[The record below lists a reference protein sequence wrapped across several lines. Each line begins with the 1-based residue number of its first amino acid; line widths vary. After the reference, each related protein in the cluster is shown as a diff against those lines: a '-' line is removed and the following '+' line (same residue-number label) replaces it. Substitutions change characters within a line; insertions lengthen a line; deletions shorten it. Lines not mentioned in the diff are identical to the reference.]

1 MNGAY
6 SITPENA
13 ITVTELNWYLKELL
27 DSDPIVRHIFV
38 RGEISNFKNQ
48 YSSGHLYFSL
58 KDSEGLVR
66 TVMFR
71 SNAVKL
77 GFAPENGMKV
87 IVGGRVS
94 VYGKDGQYQ
103 LYAESMIPDGVGE
116 LYLAYEQL
124 KKRLEA
130 EGLFDEAHKKPLPK
144 FPKTVGIVTSPTG
157 AAIRDILNIL
167 KRRYPLADV
176 VLYPAQVQGDGAY
189 VGLVNGI
196 RYFNR
201 TASADVII
209 IGRGGGSIEDLWE
222 FNREELAREIYA
234 SEIPVISA
242 VGHET
247 DFTICDFVADRRAPT
262 PSAAAELAVPDH
274 CELRQGL
281 KNANERLRGD
291 MKAKIDKLRAKTDL
305 FSSCYSMRSFGDLIS
320 SKRMDILRLSE
331 KLDGATAQRIKN
343 ERNQLVLLTGKLDAL
358 SPLAVISRGYAIVST
373 CDGKSDIS
381 DASRLEIGERVN
393 IRFRDG
399 SVAAE
404 IVNIETYDKLEK
416 RS

>member
-6 SITPENA
+6 RITPENA

-27 DSDPIVRHIFV
+27 DSDPIVSRIFV

-58 KDSEGLVR
+58 KDNDALVR

-71 SNAVKL
+71 SSAVKL
-77 GFAPENGMKV
+77 GFIPENGMKV
-87 IVGGRVS
+87 IIGGRVS

-103 LYAESMIPDGVGE
+103 LYADSMIPDGVGE

-144 FPKTVGIVTSPTG
+144 LPGAIGIITSPTG

-167 KRRYPLADV
+167 KRRYPLANV

-189 VGLVNGI
+189 VGLIEGI

-201 TASADVII
+201 TAGVDVII

-234 SEIPVISA
+234 SEIPIISA

-247 DFTICDFVADRRAPT
+247 DFTVCDFVADKRAPT

-274 CELRQGL
+274 RELRQGL
-281 KNANERLRGD
+281 KNLQERLRGD
-291 MKAKIDKLRAKTDL
+291 VKTKIDRLRTKTERL
-305 FSSCYSMRSFGDLIS
+305 SSCYAMRSFGDLVS
-320 SKRMDILRLSE
+320 SKRMDILRLNE
-331 KLDGATAQRIKN
+331 KLDGAVSAHIKSD
-343 ERNQLVLLTGKLDAL
+343 RSRLVWLTGKLDAL
-358 SPLAVISRGYAIVST
+358 SPLAVISRGYAIVS
-373 CDGKSDIS
+373 KSDGEADITDVS
-381 DASRLEIGERVN
+381 ELFVGERVN
-393 IRFRDG
+393 IRLRDG
-399 SVAAE
+399 SATAE
-404 IVNIETYDKLEK
+404 IVSTEVFDK
-416 RS
+416 

>member
-6 SITPENA
+6 RITPENA

-27 DSDPIVRHIFV
+27 DSDPIVSRIFV

-58 KDSEGLVR
+58 KDNDALVR
-66 TVMFR
+66 AVMFR

-77 GFAPENGMKV
+77 TFVPENGMKV
-87 IVGGRVS
+87 IIGGRIS

-103 LYAESMIPDGVGE
+103 LYADSMIPDGVGE

-144 FPKTVGIVTSPTG
+144 FPRTVGIITSPTG

-167 KRRYPLADV
+167 KRRYPLANV

-189 VGLVNGI
+189 IGLIDGI

-201 TASADVII
+201 TLSADVII
-209 IGRGGGSIEDLWE
+209 IGRGGGSLEDLWE

-247 DFTICDFVADRRAPT
+247 DFTICDFVSDRRAPT
-262 PSAAAELAVPDH
+262 PSAAAELAVPDYR
-274 CELRQGL
+274 ELRQGL
-281 KNANERLRGD
+281 KNSAEHLRGA
-291 MKAKIDKLRAKTDL
+291 MRAKTDRMRARTDML
-305 FSSCYSMRSFGDLIS
+305 SSCYSMRSFGDLIS
-320 SKRMDILRLSE
+320 SKRMDVLKLNER
-331 KLDGATAQRIKN
+331 LDGTVTVRIKN
-343 ERNQLVLLTGKLDAL
+343 ERSELMLLAGKLEAL
-358 SPLAVISRGYAIVST
+358 SPLAVLSRGYAIVRSG
-373 CDGKSDIS
+373 DGGTDIS
-381 DASRLEIGERVN
+381 DVSSLCVGEHVN
-393 IRFRDG
+393 IRLRDG
-399 SVAAE
+399 SAAAE
-404 IVNIETYDKLEK
+404 IVNIEIYGEG
-416 RS
+416 S